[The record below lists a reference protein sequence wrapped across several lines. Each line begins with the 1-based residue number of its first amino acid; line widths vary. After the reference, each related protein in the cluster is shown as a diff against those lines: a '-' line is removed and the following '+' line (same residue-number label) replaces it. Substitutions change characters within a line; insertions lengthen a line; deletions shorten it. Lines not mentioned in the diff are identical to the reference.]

1 MRPDFTREKNSRQP
15 RPAQMGASRNLGCG
29 AAHAGST
36 HVPSTCEG
44 KTSTVVRENES
55 EAPADYQSVSCESVI
70 NREEIKRFEFKA
82 IARRRLSRTR
92 VSKNRCCS
100 SEKSIILPSAP
111 AGPALLQLLPLAPA
125 DPISENRTFRVR
137 TSSSV
142 RNLANWSFP
151 VIAIGHTGVPNNA
164 RIHGH
169 GLAEK
174 PSAGYAK
181 TVKE

>member
-1 MRPDFTREKNSRQP
+1 
-15 RPAQMGASRNLGCG
+15 MGASRNLGCG

-100 SEKSIILPSAP
+100 SEKSIILRRPQPAP
-111 AGPALLQLLPLAPA
+111 LYCSFCPLPQPTQSLK
-125 DPISENRTFRVR
+125 
-137 TSSSV
+137 
-142 RNLANWSFP
+142 
-151 VIAIGHTGVPNNA
+151 IGRSG
-164 RIHGH
+164 
-169 GLAEK
+169 
-174 PSAGYAK
+174 
-181 TVKE
+181 